1 MTKADLS
8 ELVETVSCD
17 PISINKLIE
26 IRAGETGLTVILS
39 LECCIMMFLNFY
51 IAGPTYCF
59 ILMYTCGLTI
69 ATKRICCVIG

>member
-51 IAGPTYCF
+51 IAGSIHIVLFSCTP
-59 ILMYTCGLTI
+59 
-69 ATKRICCVIG
+69 AV